1 MDIDSWPLQNSVTTY
16 GRISNTRWQ
25 VQIENDRGDR
35 TGEVGEQGVCSS
47 TIQRV
52 RFIYLF
58 FFYYPHVITI
68 LRNSAQFRRVGPYD
82 IALMQVE
89 RPFEL
94 NLFVSTVSLPYP
106 DTIPVGDAMLT
117 GWGSIGRSHAH
128 ESPEN
133 LQAAILPI
141 INYQLCNKMITKSLK
156 PKEKNPLHP
165 TNVCT
170 GPLDGSLAAC
180 KV

>member
-16 GRISNTRWQ
+16 GRISNTRRQ

-35 TGEVGEQGVCSS
+35 TGEIGEQGVRSS

-52 RFIYLF
+52 RFL
-58 FFYYPHVITI
+58 FYYPHVITI
-68 LRNSAQFRRVGPYD
+68 WKNIEFWQFRRVGPYD
-82 IALMQVE
+82 IALMKVE

-117 GWGSIGRSHAH
+117 GWGSIGRSQAH

-141 INYQLCNKMITKSLK
+141 INYQLCNKIITKSLK

>member
-1 MDIDSWPLQNSVTTY
+1 MDIDSWPLQNSVTTH
-16 GRISNTRWQ
+16 GRISNTRRK

-35 TGEVGEQGVCSS
+35 TGEIGEQGVRSS
-47 TIQRV
+47 TIRRV
-52 RFIYLF
+52 RFFLS
-58 FFYYPHVITI
+58 
-68 LRNSAQFRRVGPYD
+68 SAHNYDSKNWNIEFRRVGPYD

-117 GWGSIGRSHAH
+117 GWGSIGRSQAH

-141 INYQLCNKMITKSLK
+141 INYQLCNKMIAKSLK